1 MFEKIRAI
9 IVEKLDIDESQVTM
23 DSKFSDLKIDSLDMV
38 EIIMDIEED
47 FDITIEN
54 NEDLAT
60 VGDLIEYIKSMV
72 E

>member
-9 IVEKLDIDESQVTM
+9 IVEKLDIEESQVTLE
-23 DSKFSDLKIDSLDMV
+23 SKFSDLKIDSLDMV

-54 NEDLAT
+54 NEEMET
-60 VGDLIEYIKSMV
+60 VGDLINYIESLT